1 MSQPVDKSRTRSA
14 TIQVAIKEVDKK
26 LLKRDPVRAPDGG
39 YGWVVVLA
47 SFFCNIIV
55 DGVIFSFGVFLPEI
69 SNDLQ
74 VSKGATSWVGSLQ
87 TGFYLIAG
95 KFLSCSNYN
104 GNSGNNCS
112 STKVL
117 TVSTHHRAVRFLF
130 GEQVRLQSG
139 HHNRRLHFRVRLW
152 NFLLCR

>member
-1 MSQPVDKSRTRSA
+1 MSQPVDKSRTDRVRSA
-14 TIQVAIKEVDKK
+14 TIQVPIKEVEKI
-26 LLKRDPVRAPDGG
+26 LKPQIRAPDGG

-69 SNDLQ
+69 SRDLQ

-95 KFLSCSNYN
+95 EFFLCTNYN
-104 GNSGNNCS
+104 CNC
-112 STKVL
+112 
-117 TVSTHHRAVRFLF
+117 
-130 GEQVRLQSG
+130 
-139 HHNRRLHFRVRLW
+139 
-152 NFLLCR
+152 